1 MPPGPKKTWLA
12 NLPEV
17 VRISRGIRLSLLG
30 IARFRP
36 EKQEGINPVQASLP
50 P

>member
-1 MPPGPKKTWLA
+1 
-12 NLPEV
+12 LPEV
-17 VRISRGIRLSLLG
+17 ERFSREIRLSLLG

-36 EKQEGINPVQASLP
+36 EKQADIDPVQASLP